1 LGVGG
6 WEVDRLDG
14 LLVLKESSLYLQ
26 GVEHGRKRI
35 DAGSQRVDTVSL
47 RVVIL
52 SPGYRTRQYRVSLS
66 VLKES
71 MLYHKESSSYLQG
84 IEHDRKRIDAA
95 S

>member
-35 DAGSQRVDTVSL
+35 DAGSQ